1 MAIEREVKIKIDTKQ
16 ADKDVQSL
24 NDELNELG
32 EVGQESGEKASKGI
46 DEVGKSAKSTE
57 TASKGASLGVKAIG
71 TALKAI
77 GIGLILALFA
87 KFVQVLTENRKVA
100 DGLSIVFGTVSNV
113 IQQIVGGL
121 VDAVTAVYDATDG
134 FSALGKVMSGLF
146 TLAITPLKGGF
157 LAIQLA
163 LQSAQLAWEQSFF
176 GDDDPETIKR
186 LNAEIKQTQ
195 KDIAQTAIEAVKAGQ
210 SVADNFGA
218 AVSEVSSLGEAA
230 INNLSK
236 VSLTA
241 AFEQSKTTVEL
252 KNNAALAEAQL
263 QGIVEKYDRQAE
275 QLRQIRDDEKR
286 SISDRIKANED
297 LGKVL
302 DEQAK
307 AQKALAGVRVALAKQ
322 ELALN
327 KGNVEAQK
335 AVIEAQNEVL
345 AIEATVEGLRS
356 EQLINRNSLLKEQA
370 EILKELNEIG
380 KSELELA
387 KQEQEVLLEER
398 RARIELQVEDEQ
410 EKFRLLAEARKD
422 FDRAIAE
429 IDQAETDRLAKI
441 EQERTENE
449 KAQAKAREEIA
460 QAEADAK
467 QATINKTGQVIEQFG
482 QIAGEQAVLGKGLS
496 AASATIN
503 TFQGVSDALAAKTIT
518 PFETALKFANAAAI
532 GIAGAKNV
540 ANILKVQIPGF
551 GSGGG
556 SPDSGLQTAASGGQ
570 QAPAFNLTASSGVNQ
585 IGGDV
590 QGSQPVRAFV
600 VGSDVTSQQEMDRA
614 TFGQAGI

>member
-241 AFEQSKTTVEL
+241 AFEQSKATIEL

-429 IDQAETDRLAKI
+429 IDQEEKERVAKI
-441 EQERTENE
+441 EEERTKREEDEADKRIELE
-449 KAQAKAREEIA
+449 KAVQQNKKVLISNGLEIIQSELKKNSAVSKGLAAA
-460 QAEADAK
+460 Q
-467 QATINKTGQVIEQFG
+467 TGIDTQQGIVT
-482 QIAGEQAVLGKGLS
+482 ALAGKGADGL
-496 AASATIN
+496 
-503 TFQGVSDALAAKTIT
+503 L
-518 PFETALKFANAAAI
+518 PFPVRLANAALV
-532 GIAGAKNV
+532 GIKGALALK
-540 ANILKVQIPGF
+540 NILKTDPVTGAGASTQNE
-551 GSGGG
+551 GGR
-556 SPDSGLQTAASGGQ
+556 QT